1 MLAALLLLATLNP
14 WEFQPRSLADCDARV
29 LAHPR
34 EFEAWFCYM
43 QVSYFQPKAA
53 WERKTA
59 EHLKARVAAE
69 PDEPFAKL
77 MLALIDS
84 EDDLDEPLYLASA
97 PVFHAQQLYGAE
109 VAARTALATNL
120 CENGRFIEADEQLRL
135 TRAAA
140 VASGASDLL
149 SQADVF
155 DANCAR
161 VEADYVR
168 SLALYQRARARLL
181 EAPQTWRTG
190 WLLGNT
196 FDGLGQLY
204 ALTGRHQEALEIF
217 QQELEKRD
225 PFMRSCAE
233 HRVAEEAVRLARR
246 GGLAWDDADALLK
259 TALDDEVKYG
269 CRVYI
274 NGGEIYTRLL
284 HAERLGPTDE
294 GIAEVRRAL
303 ELTRKEAEPIRLC
316 RALRLLATLTI
327 ERDKSELKPALA
339 AVDEAI
345 ALATQLGSR
354 VERAESLM
362 TRAHV
367 QARAGESKAALG
379 DALLALEQFDRLREQ
394 QPDAMVRA
402 RASTEWSSA
411 YHFVAG
417 LLLEEGAPPE
427 QSFQTLE
434 RMRARSLLELLDRPG
449 APGTDAKA
457 TEALRRS
464 RQEVLATLARLQR
477 KLLALPLDDPQ
488 RAQAL
493 SEERALES
501 HEAALREQLD
511 LARNAPPNPA
521 TRPLPTL
528 AEVQAQL
535 GEGEGMLIFQLFDRE
550 GAESAYLRGS
560 SWVLAISKSAVRA
573 VRIPEAVAE
582 RLPGEVDL
590 LAGLVARR
598 DGSEERGARTLHE
611 QLLDEALQSLGP
623 QLARL
628 VVIPDGPLHRLP
640 FEALRD
646 AQGRALG
653 ERFELARAPS
663 AALFLR
669 WRRTPTT
676 PAPVPALALGD
687 PSFGDPAPDPPAAA
701 PPDAG
706 AAASSAD
713 PPEDHAVAE
722 REWDL
727 ARLRQPLPGAR
738 AEALSLVRALG
749 HGSEARLGPDATERF
764 VKTADLRRF
773 GILHLAAHARIDEV
787 RPERSAIL
795 LAPGAPDEDGLLQ
808 LGEIGQLDLRG
819 SAVVL
824 ATCSSSSGEVLQGE
838 GVMSLARGFFQAGAR
853 AVVGSLWPLR
863 DDDAALFFDSFYA
876 RLSEGATLDDA
887 MATARRARIRA
898 GAPAEAWAGLTLLG
912 DGQSAP
918 IARSAHRPFSGGAAL
933 AALSAAVLFA
943 LALGA
948 ALLRRRRRTGPSA
961 P

>member
-43 QVSYFQPKAA
+43 QVSFFQPKAE

-59 EHLKARVAAE
+59 EHLKGRVAAW
-69 PDEPFAKL
+69 PDDPFAKV
-77 MLALIDS
+77 MLALIDT
-84 EDDLDEPLYLASA
+84 EDDLDEPLYRSSAAS
-97 PVFHAQQLYGAE
+97 FHAQSLYVGE
-109 VAARTALATNL
+109 VVARTALATDL
-120 CENGRFIEADEQLRL
+120 CENGRFLEADEELRL
-135 TRAAA
+135 SREAAE
-140 VASGASDLL
+140 ASGANDLL
-149 SQADVF
+149 SQADIF

-161 VEADYVR
+161 AEADYVR

-181 EAPQTWRTG
+181 ANPETWRTP
-190 WLLGNT
+190 WLLGNAL
-196 FDGLGQLY
+196 DGLGQLY

-217 QQELEKRD
+217 QDELEKRD

-246 GGLAWDDADALLK
+246 GGLSWDDADGLLK

-269 CRVYI
+269 CHVYI

-284 HAERLGPTDE
+284 HAERLGPTEE
-294 GIAEVRRAL
+294 GIAEVQRAL

-327 ERDKSELKPALA
+327 ERDKSQLGPALA

-345 ALATQLGSR
+345 ALAAQLGSR

-367 QARAGESKAALG
+367 QARAGDLRAALP
-379 DALLALEQFDRLREQ
+379 DAMAALEQFDRLREL

-434 RMRARSLLELLDRPG
+434 RMRARSLLEQLDGPG
-449 APGTDAKA
+449 APGADSKA
-457 TEALRRS
+457 TEPLRRS
-464 RQEVLATLARLQR
+464 RQEVLAAIARTQR
-477 KLLALPLDDPQ
+477 KLLALPLEDP
-488 RAQAL
+488 RRVQAL
-493 SEERALES
+493 AEQRELES
-501 HEAALREQLD
+501 REAALREQLE
-511 LARNAPPNPA
+511 LARNAPADPA
-521 TRPLPTL
+521 ELANLALPAL
-528 AEVQAQL
+528 AEVQARL

-560 SWVLAISKSAVRA
+560 SWVLAVSKAVVRA
-573 VRIPEAVAE
+573 VRIPDAVVE
-582 RLPGEVDL
+582 RLGGEVDL

-623 QLARL
+623 QLTRL
-628 VVIPDGPLHRLP
+628 VVIPDGALHRLP

-663 AALFLR
+663 AALLLR
-669 WRRTPTT
+669 WRRTPTA

-687 PSFGDPAPDPPAAA
+687 PSFGAPAPDAPARPP
-701 PPDAG
+701 PGAG
-706 AAASSAD
+706 ATPPGAGPTASQAI
-713 PPEDHAVAE
+713 AE

-738 AEALSLVRALG
+738 DEALSLVRALG
-749 HGSEARLGPDATERF
+749 NGSEARLGPDATERF

-773 GILHLAAHARIDEV
+773 GILHIAAHARIDEV

-808 LGEIGQLDLRG
+808 LGEIGKLDLRG
-819 SAVVL
+819 CAVVL

-863 DDDAALFFDSFYA
+863 DDDAALFFDAFYA
-876 RLSEGATLDDA
+876 RLGEGATLDDA

-918 IARSAHRPFSGGAAL
+918 IAGSVRGPSAGRRAAL
-933 AALSAAVLFA
+933 ATVAAGALFA
-943 LALGA
+943 ALLGA
-948 ALLRRRRRTGPSA
+948 ALHRRRRRA
-961 P
+961 